1 MIFEG
6 YSLEKKSTI
15 GMRFKKEIYLND
27 GLSYTLV
34 NPFCRSTCSPIRHL
48 RICIVNSH
56 DDKYKKKPNVHV
68 IQVKIFILKPL
79 KSILRRFREH
89 NALFFYSFVML

>member
-56 DDKYKKKPNVHV
+56 DDKYKKKAKRPCNTGKN
-68 IQVKIFILKPL
+68 IYSKTFKINFKTI
-79 KSILRRFREH
+79 
-89 NALFFYSFVML
+89 

>member
-27 GLSYTLV
+27 GL
-34 NPFCRSTCSPIRHL
+34 I
-48 RICIVNSH
+48 
-56 DDKYKKKPNVHV
+56 
-68 IQVKIFILKPL
+68 
-79 KSILRRFREH
+79 
-89 NALFFYSFVML
+89 